1 MPTFEPAWLSRQLEL
16 VKITPIVQIKTSYN
30 KHMVQ
35 YTGSL
40 ETSSLLFRES
50 IVIPK
55 TNHGADGKFD
65 NNGQRDEPKSRWNG
79 TSRDRHQ
86 TSHEP
91 SETVHGK
98 YYQSRGTRD
107 GNSLE
112 DFIPRGIEESRNSNL
127 LFLWERGR

>member
-79 TSRDRHQ
+79 TSLDRRP

-91 SETVHGK
+91 SETVHRK
-98 YYQSRGTRD
+98 YHPSHGTLRGHA
-107 GNSLE
+107 
-112 DFIPRGIEESRNSNL
+112 
-127 LFLWERGR
+127 